1 MVKKDDFEFDSAGQ
15 SIKYISLDEAKMRA
29 RRLAQEDADKY
40 LRRLGWDEI
49 TWLEKSA
56 EMSEDYYRVILQFRR
71 P

>member
-1 MVKKDDFEFDSAGQ
+1 MVTKDDFEFDSAGQ
-15 SIKYISLDEAKMRA
+15 SIEYLSLDEAKMRA
-29 RRLAQEDADKY
+29 RRLAQEDVDKY